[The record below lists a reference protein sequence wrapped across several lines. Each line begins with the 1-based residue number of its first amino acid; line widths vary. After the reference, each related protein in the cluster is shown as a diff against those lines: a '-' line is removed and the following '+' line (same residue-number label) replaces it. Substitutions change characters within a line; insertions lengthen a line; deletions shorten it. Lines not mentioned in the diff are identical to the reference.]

1 MSELTVQC
9 VVAGSATTVVVVGR
23 VGAGQCRMLREA
35 LEMAARMRR
44 HGPIIVDLTQVRYL
58 CAAAVLILRRAADHA
73 HLDRRVL
80 SVRNIDVDAI
90 VDKRAGAGPVRAGP
104 VDAGTGRTRP
114 QRAMRKPAAA
124 HRREVTGAGAG

>member
-1 MSELTVQC
+1 MARGGVASTPGWARVSELTVQC

-90 VDKRAGAGPVRAGP
+90 VDKRAVPVLSGLVPSTPVPVGHDPSGP
-104 VDAGTGRTRP
+104 
-114 QRAMRKPAAA
+114 
-124 HRREVTGAGAG
+124 